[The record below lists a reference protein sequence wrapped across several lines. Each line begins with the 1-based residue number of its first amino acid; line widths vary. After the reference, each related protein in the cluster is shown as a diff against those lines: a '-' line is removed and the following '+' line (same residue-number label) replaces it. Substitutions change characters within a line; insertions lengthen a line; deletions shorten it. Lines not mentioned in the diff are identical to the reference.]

1 LSASP
6 LSTNQLSIN
15 QASGNE
21 GQPMSPELYQRVRK
35 LFDEALDLP
44 NGQRA
49 GFLKVACAEDTEI
62 LQSVTRL
69 LEAHDRADAFLDG
82 GAVRPKQIGRYI
94 ITEEL
99 GRGAMG
105 IVYEAVD
112 PLIGRKIA
120 LKVVH
125 CQALSD
131 AGSAGTLRE
140 RLFREVRSAGSLLHP
155 GIVIVFDVGLE
166 GDIAFF
172 AMERVDGPSLQQF
185 MNSGRKIEPPQ
196 ALDIARQTGAAL
208 DYAHH
213 HGVVHRDVKPANIML
228 DRGTTVKVADFSIAK
243 IVSAETRT
251 ATGMIRGTPSY
262 MSPEQIEALPLDG
275 RSDQFSLGVVAFELL
290 TGVRPFQADSVAA
303 LAHMIV
309 YGLRPSVRTANP
321 ALSEAVEPVFS
332 RVFSRSPAARFSN
345 CEEFAAALKMAA
357 ESGRIVVGSE
367 PAVSVKRPGDT
378 RRRYLVVATG
388 IVPLL
393 ALALALYL
401 FFHQGRKA
409 LEVRANLH
417 PVETTVQPAIIP
429 SSAVPAATPG
439 GGGAKEEKNQD
450 PPVFI
455 SRAARARQIYEE
467 AIARRDLVL
476 LRKAADLGESRA
488 MVGLGEIYLE
498 NRDPGEAVKWFRRAA
513 DAGDA
518 AGMLYM
524 GGMYDLGE
532 GAPQSDES
540 AVYWYRQ
547 AYHLGDSH
555 AMFNLG
561 KMYENGRGVPK
572 DRDRA
577 RELYRQGAER
587 GDQEASNA
595 LTRLSR

>member
-1 LSASP
+1 
-6 LSTNQLSIN
+6 
-15 QASGNE
+15 
-21 GQPMSPELYQRVRK
+21 MSPELYQRVRK

-44 NGQRA
+44 NDERA

-69 LEAHDRADAFLDG
+69 LNAHDRADSFLNG
-82 GAVRPKQIGRYI
+82 GAVRPQQIGRYV
-94 ITEEL
+94 ITGEL

-125 CQALSD
+125 CQALGD
-131 AGSAGTLRE
+131 AGSAGVLRE
-140 RLFREVRSAGSLLHP
+140 RLLREVRSAGSLLHP

-172 AMERVDGPSLQQF
+172 AMERVDGPSLQQL
-185 MNSGRKIEPPQ
+185 MNSGRNIEPPQ
-196 ALDIARQTGAAL
+196 ALDIVRQTAAAL

-228 DRGTTVKVADFSIAK
+228 DRGTKVKVADFSIAK
-243 IVSAETRT
+243 ITSETKT

-303 LAHMIV
+303 LAHRIV
-309 YGLRPSVRTANP
+309 YGPRPLARTANP
-321 ALSEAVEPVFS
+321 ALFEAVERVFS
-332 RVFSRSPAARFSN
+332 RVLSRAPAARYGN
-345 CEEFAAALKMAA
+345 CEEFAAALTTAA

-367 PAVSVKRPGDT
+367 PAVAVKRTGNT
-378 RRRYLVVATG
+378 RRRYLVVAAV

-393 ALALALYL
+393 ALALVLYQFL
-401 FFHQGRKA
+401 RHGHNSP
-409 LEVRANLH
+409 EVRADLH
-417 PVETTVQPAIIP
+417 PIETIVQPAIVP
-429 SSAVPAATPG
+429 SRVPDATADG
-439 GGGAKEEKNQD
+439 DAKEEKNQD
-450 PPVFI
+450 PPVLT
-455 SRAARARQIYEE
+455 SRAASARQIYEE
-467 AIARRDLVL
+467 AIAHRDIVL
-476 LRKAADLGESRA
+476 LRKAADMGESRA

-498 NRDPGEAVKWFRRAA
+498 NHDPGEAVKWFRRAA

-532 GAPQSDES
+532 GGPQSDEA

-547 AYHLGDSH
+547 AYNAGDPH

-595 LTRLSR
+595 FARLSR